1 MAKRSITQ
9 RWLIYSVG
17 IIFILLLAIAVGLSY
32 GIKNYY
38 YSSVTQQ
45 LNSRINMISSV
56 LLRYSES
63 TSANFAAEV
72 RGMVE
77 SFEDKEMMELM
88 AINSQGRVVMTSSGF
103 TPIGDEV
110 PTDFL
115 TARTSSNQT
124 GLYVGEIRGGEQVMA
139 MSVLVPQNKSGY
151 EAMRLVV
158 SLDEVDR
165 QIGLICSSIFVICTC
180 VLGVMIFS
188 GLYFVKSIVIPVR
201 QIGATARRLAV
212 GDFSV
217 RIQKRSNDEIG
228 ELCDIINHMADE
240 LSATDQVK
248 NDFISSVSHE
258 LRTPLTAIKGWAE
271 TLNGIDDPE
280 TVQKGMRVITN
291 ESERLA
297 GMVDELLDFSRIQ
310 NGRFVLNKEHIDI
323 LAELGEAVLI
333 YRDRTRREEIELI
346 YNEPAIL
353 PVVFGDKNRIRQVFI
368 NIIDNAIKYTDK
380 GGTIT
385 IDAYAQNDEIVIVIA
400 DTGCGIP
407 AADLPKIKTKFFKAN
422 YSQRGSGIG
431 LAVAEEIITMHSGKI
446 FVDSIEG
453 EGTTITITIPAEQ
466 RAETAKPAV
475 EAISTPKQEVAPQEQ
490 DRKSEMEE

>member
-1 MAKRSITQ
+1 
-9 RWLIYSVG
+9 
-17 IIFILLLAIAVGLSY
+17 
-32 GIKNYY
+32 
-38 YSSVTQQ
+38 
-45 LNSRINMISSV
+45 
-56 LLRYSES
+56 
-63 TSANFAAEV
+63 
-72 RGMVE
+72 
-77 SFEDKEMMELM
+77 
-88 AINSQGRVVMTSSGF
+88 
-103 TPIGDEV
+103 
-110 PTDFL
+110 
-115 TARTSSNQT
+115 
-124 GLYVGEIRGGEQVMA
+124 
-139 MSVLVPQNKSGY
+139 
-151 EAMRLVV
+151 
-158 SLDEVDR
+158 
-165 QIGLICSSIFVICTC
+165 
-180 VLGVMIFS
+180 
-188 GLYFVKSIVIPVR
+188 
-201 QIGATARRLAV
+201 
-212 GDFSV
+212 
-217 RIQKRSNDEIG
+217 
-228 ELCDIINHMADE
+228 
-240 LSATDQVK
+240 
-248 NDFISSVSHE
+248 
-258 LRTPLTAIKGWAE
+258 LTAIKGWAE

-475 EAISTPKQEVAPQEQ
+475 EAISTPQQEAAPQEQ
-490 DRKSEMEE
+490 DRTSEMEE